1 MSRFTTRRTLLR
13 GAAVASTLVPAAA
26 IAQRAFLRDGLSPDS
41 FDPAICR
48 TSFGQPVV
56 LPEKRALKL
65 TWNATAICTVGTI

>member
-26 IAQRAFLRDGLSPDS
+26 IAQRAFLRDGLSAEL

-48 TSFGQPVV
+48 TSFGDAGGAAA
-56 LPEKRALKL
+56 RSAR
-65 TWNATAICTVGTI
+65 